1 MSKKVVATFVLEL
14 LLVGGAGV
22 SQATTIDANLTV
34 DNGFELYIST
44 DDCQLGTLI
53 CSDDSWYDSENCT
66 IPLTPGVTNYLHIV
80 GNDWGVIASVL
91 GDFKLSD
98 DGFLFSNGT
107 QSLLTNTTDW
117 QVYTDSFCGSLGTLT
132 DQGANDG
139 MNIWGSFPLIDSTA
153 RWIWTG
159 GGYDLNTSRYFST
172 TITPNDIKPPV
183 TVKEVP
189 LTGIIT
195 TRNWEYGNDQAQ
207 FKLTGM
213 QTVKDDAAVAIT
225 EDIPMTL
232 KLGSGENCDNPI
244 DLLDVPASSLNN
256 TYLNLR
262 YTVDGLDVVRCIYST
277 GQCVINIKPEELKSL
292 TDGDGNILDDLCSGP
307 LTVCLTVGN
316 TTYTNSG
323 TWTQYDSGS
332 GSWTKCRKDI
342 ATETN

>member
-1 MSKKVVATFVLEL
+1 MSKKVLATFVLEL
-14 LLVGGAGV
+14 LMVGVASV
-22 SQATTIDANLTV
+22 SQATTINANLTV

-53 CSDDSWYDSENCT
+53 CSDDSWYDHANCT

-80 GNDWGVIASVL
+80 GSDWGVIAGVL

-98 DGFLFSNGT
+98 DGFSFSNGT
-107 QSLLTNTTDW
+107 QSLLTNTTTDW
-117 QVYTDSFCGSLGTLT
+117 QIYIDGFCGTAGTIT
-132 DQGANDG
+132 SQGANG
-139 MNIWGSFPLIDSTA
+139 AQPWGTFSEIDPTA
-153 RWIWTG
+153 QWIWTN

-172 TITPNDIKPPV
+172 VITPNNPPV

-195 TRNWEYGNDQAQ
+195 TRNWEYENDEAQ

-213 QTVKDDAAVAIT
+213 QAVKDDAAVAIT
-225 EDIPMTL
+225 DGLDMTIAF
-232 KLGSGENCDNPI
+232 GATCDNPI
-244 DLLDVPASSLNN
+244 YQKTVSASELNTSN
-256 TYLNLR
+256 SNQLR
-262 YTVDGLDVVRCIYST
+262 YTEGNLDVVRCIYST

-307 LTVCLTVGN
+307 MTVCLTVGN